1 MTSDLKRLTW
11 FWLIGLA
18 LSGYAPYDRPTWFL
32 EVLPA
37 LIALPILWS
46 TRERF
51 RFSSLAYALITIH
64 GLILMLGAAYTYS
77 RVPLGNWVK
86 DWFELSRNPYDK
98 LGHFAQGFVPAFVAR
113 ELLIRWFNQRRGW
126 LLDFL
131 VVCIC
136 LAISAVYELLE
147 WATALILGQGADDFM
162 GTQGD
167 PFDTQSDM
175 FLALI
180 GATLAVWLF
189 ARWHDRS
196 IRAVEM
202 GGAGR

>member
-1 MTSDLKRLTW
+1 MNSDLKRLTW
-11 FWLIGLA
+11 FWLIGLVV
-18 LSGYAPYDRPTWFL
+18 SGYAPYDRPTWFL

-37 LIALPILWS
+37 LIAWPLLYK
-46 TRERF
+46 TRDRF
-51 RFSSLAYALITIH
+51 TFSSLAYTLILIH

-86 DWFELSRNPYDK
+86 DWFDLSRNPYDK
-98 LGHFAQGFVPAFVAR
+98 LGHFAQGFVPAIVAR

-147 WATALILGQGADDFM
+147 WATALILGQGADDFL

-180 GATLAVWLF
+180 GATLAVGLL
-189 ARWHDRS
+189 ARWHDRAM
-196 IRAVEM
+196 RRVEM